1 MAGAME
7 RRRID
12 RSTAVAAVLFAL
24 AAVALAA
31 TGAFAASPSPT
42 SSLGPAQVVSTDVSR
57 FPSVLVT
64 LSLPGTKDLKVDD
77 VVLTENGTQM
87 QQGGR
92 HGVIVKSL
100 AVSSGEYQSVVLAID
115 NSKDVSD
122 AELKAT
128 LNAAHEFIATVPST
142 VPFGV
147 VTLASKPQVLQKA
160 VFHDQA
166 DARRALESIKRS
178 NSPASLGGGL
188 DAAVKGAIAPRGQ
201 RSVLVYASGSTAGQ
215 SISSSTS
222 KAVEKSGAR
231 VSAIVLNG
239 KAGGDLSS
247 LSSATAGTVETAT
260 TGTLSQVNDALA
272 HRIGDQFL
280 LSYQSHAAAGEKLD
294 LAIKVNGE
302 TLHTSAT
309 VPSTA
314 PPGVTPSPKTGL
326 FSGTRGYVLIIVI
339 VVALLVLT
347 SIPGRIRDRRRRRA
361 GGGGGGGRGGG
372 GRGARGGGG
381 GRQRRRRERQRERQD
396 R

>member
-1 MAGAME
+1 MAA
-7 RRRID
+7 RRI
-12 RSTAVAAVLFAL
+12 RGSIAATAVLFAL

-31 TGAFAASPSPT
+31 NGAEAA
-42 SSLGPAQVVSTDVSR
+42 SSLGPAQIVSTNVSR

-64 LSLPGTKDLKVDD
+64 LSIPGTKDLKVDD

-122 AELKAT
+122 AELKAI

-147 VTLASKPQVLQKA
+147 VTLASKPKVLQKA

-166 DARRALESIKRS
+166 DARRALDSIKS
-178 NSPASLGGGL
+178 SSSSASLDEGL
-188 DAAVKGAIAPRGQ
+188 RVARSALAPRGQ
-201 RSVLVYASGSTAGQ
+201 RNLLLYATGSTAGQ

-222 KAVEKSGAR
+222 KAVEKTGAR

-247 LSSATAGTVETAT
+247 LSSATAGTVATAT

-280 LSYQSHAAAGEKLD
+280 LSYQSHAAPGEKLD
-294 LAIKVNGE
+294 LTVQVNGQ

-309 VPSTA
+309 VPSGA
-314 PPGVTPSPKTGL
+314 PPGVTPTPDTAL
-326 FSGTRGYVLIIVI
+326 FSGTRGYILIIVI
-339 VVALLVLT
+339 VVVLLVLT

-361 GGGGGGGRGGG
+361 GGGGGHGGG
-372 GRGARGGGG
+372 GGGG
-381 GRQRRRRERQRERQD
+381 GRKSRRRERQRERQD

>member
-1 MAGAME
+1 
-7 RRRID
+7 
-12 RSTAVAAVLFAL
+12 
-24 AAVALAA
+24 
-31 TGAFAASPSPT
+31 
-42 SSLGPAQVVSTDVSR
+42 
-57 FPSVLVT
+57 
-64 LSLPGTKDLKVDD
+64 
-77 VVLTENGTQM
+77 M

-122 AELKAT
+122 AELKAI

-147 VTLASKPQVLQKA
+147 VTLASKPKVLQKA

-166 DARRALESIKRS
+166 DARRALDSIKS
-178 NSPASLGGGL
+178 SSSSASLDEGL
-188 DAAVKGAIAPRGQ
+188 RVARSALAPRGQ
-201 RSVLVYASGSTAGQ
+201 RNLLLYATGSTAGQ

-222 KAVEKSGAR
+222 KAVEKTGAR

-280 LSYQSHAAAGEKLD
+280 LSYQSHAAPGEKLD
-294 LAIKVNGE
+294 LTVQVNGQ

-309 VPSTA
+309 VPSGA
-314 PPGVTPSPKTGL
+314 PPGVTPTPDTAL
-326 FSGTRGYVLIIVI
+326 FSGTRGYILIIVI
-339 VVALLVLT
+339 VVVLLVLT

-361 GGGGGGGRGGG
+361 GGGGGHGGG
-372 GRGARGGGG
+372 GGGG
-381 GRQRRRRERQRERQD
+381 GRKSRRRERQRERQD

>member
-1 MAGAME
+1 VA
-7 RRRID
+7 RTRIG
-12 RSTAVAAVLFAL
+12 RSIAVAAVFFAL

-31 TGAFAASPSPT
+31 TGAGAA
-42 SSLGPAQVVSTDVSR
+42 SSLGPAQVVSTDISR

-77 VVLTENGTQM
+77 VVLTENGTQL

-122 AELKAT
+122 PELKAI
-128 LNAAHEFIATVPST
+128 LNAAHEFISTVPNT

-160 VFHDQA
+160 VFHDQP
-166 DARRALESIKRS
+166 DARRALDSIKRS
-178 NSPASLGGGL
+178 SASASLDEGL

-201 RSVLVYASGSTAGQ
+201 QTVLLYVTGSTAGQ

-222 KAVEKSGAR
+222 KTVEKSGAR

-247 LSSATAGTVETAT
+247 LSSATAGVVEAAT
-260 TGTLSQVNDALA
+260 TDTLSQVNDALA

-280 LSYQSHAAAGEKLD
+280 LSYQSHAGPGEKLD
-294 LAIKVNGE
+294 LAIQVNGE

-309 VPSTA
+309 VPSGA
-314 PPGVTPSPKTGL
+314 PPGVTPTPDTAL
-326 FSGTRGYVLIIVI
+326 FSGTRGYILIIVI
-339 VVALLVLT
+339 IVVLLVLT
-347 SIPGRIRDRRRRRA
+347 SIPGRVRDRRRRRA
-361 GGGGGGGRGGG
+361 GGGGGG
-372 GRGARGGGG
+372 RGGGG
-381 GRQRRRRERQRERQD
+381 GGGRRSRRRERQRERQD

>member
-1 MAGAME
+1 MAA
-7 RRRID
+7 RRI
-12 RSTAVAAVLFAL
+12 RGSIAGAAVLFAL
-24 AAVALAA
+24 AAVALGANGAGAA
-31 TGAFAASPSPT
+31 
-42 SSLGPAQVVSTDVSR
+42 SSLGPAQIVSTDVSS
-57 FPSVLVT
+57 FPSVLVA

-122 AELKAT
+122 SELKAI
-128 LNAAHEFIATVPST
+128 LNAAHEFIAAVPST

-160 VFHDQA
+160 VFHDQPA
-166 DARRALESIKRS
+166 ARRALESIKS
-178 NSPASLGGGL
+178 SSSPASLDEGL
-188 DAAVKGAIAPRGQ
+188 RVARSALAPRGQ
-201 RSVLVYASGSTAGQ
+201 RSLLLYASGSTAGQ

-222 KAVEKSGAR
+222 KAVEKTGAR

-260 TGTLSQVNDALA
+260 TGTLLQVNDALA

-280 LSYQSHAAAGEKLD
+280 LSYQSHATPGQKLD
-294 LAIKVNGE
+294 LTVQVNGQ

-309 VPSTA
+309 VPSGA
-314 PPGVTPSPKTGL
+314 RPGVTPTPDTAL
-326 FSGTRGYVLIIVI
+326 FSGTRGYILIIVI
-339 VVALLVLT
+339 VVVLLVLT

-361 GGGGGGGRGGG
+361 RGGGGGGEGNTGG
-372 GRGARGGGG
+372 GRKG
-381 GRQRRRRERQRERQD
+381 RRREQRERQE

>member
-1 MAGAME
+1 MA
-7 RRRID
+7 RRRMA
-12 RSTAVAAVLFAL
+12 RSIAVAAVLFGL

-31 TGAFAASPSPT
+31 TGAGAA

-77 VVLTENGTQM
+77 VVLMENGTQM

-115 NSKDVSD
+115 NSKDVSES
-122 AELKAT
+122 ELKAI
-128 LNAAHEFIATVPST
+128 LNAAHAFIAAVPST

-166 DARRALESIKRS
+166 DARRALDSITRS
-178 NSPASLGGGL
+178 SSSASLDAGL
-188 DAAVKGAIAPRGQ
+188 RVARSALAPRGQ
-201 RSVLVYASGSTAGQ
+201 RSVLVYAGGSTAGQ

-222 KAVEKSGAR
+222 KSVEKSGAR

-260 TGTLSQVNDALA
+260 NGTLSQVNDALA

-280 LSYQSHAAAGEKLD
+280 LSYQSHAGPGEKLD
-294 LAIKVNGE
+294 LTIQVNGE

-309 VPSTA
+309 VPSGA
-314 PPGVTPSPKTGL
+314 APGVTPTPDTAL
-326 FSGTRGYVLIIVI
+326 FSGTRGYILIIVI
-339 VVALLVLT
+339 IVVLLVLT
-347 SIPGRIRDRRRRRA
+347 SIPGRVRDRRRQRA
-361 GGGGGGGRGGG
+361 GSGGGGGGRGDG
-372 GRGARGGGG
+372 GRGG

>member
-1 MAGAME
+1 MAGATA
-7 RRRID
+7 RRRIG
-12 RSTAVAAVLFAL
+12 RSAAVTTVLCAL
-24 AAVALAA
+24 ASVALVGTSAGAA
-31 TGAFAASPSPT
+31 

-122 AELKAT
+122 PELKAI
-128 LNAAHEFIATVPST
+128 LNAAHAFIAAVPST

-147 VTLASKPQVLQKA
+147 VTLASKPKVLQKA
-160 VFHDQA
+160 VFHDQP
-166 DARRALESIKRS
+166 DARRALDSIKRS
-178 NSPASLGGGL
+178 SAAPSLDGGL

-201 RSVLVYASGSTAGQ
+201 QSVLLYVAGSTAGQ

-231 VSAIVLNG
+231 VSAIVLDG

-247 LSSATAGTVETAT
+247 LSSQTAGTVETAT

-280 LSYQSHAAAGEKLD
+280 LSYQSHAGPGEKLD
-294 LAIKVNGE
+294 LTIKVNGE

-309 VPSTA
+309 VPSGA
-314 PPGVTPSPKTGL
+314 PPGVSPTPDTAL
-326 FSGTRGYVLIIVI
+326 FSGTRGYILIIVI
-339 VVALLVLT
+339 IVVLLVLT
-347 SIPGRIRDRRRRRA
+347 SIPGRVRDRRRRRA
-361 GGGGGGGRGGG
+361 GGGGGGAGPGDGGG
-372 GRGARGGGG
+372 GRRE
-381 GRQRRRRERQRERQD
+381 RRRRDRQRERQ
-396 R
+396 RR

>member
-1 MAGAME
+1 MAGAMA
-7 RRRID
+7 RRRIG
-12 RSTAVAAVLFAL
+12 RSAAVTTVLCAL
-24 AAVALAA
+24 ASVALIG
-31 TGAFAASPSPT
+31 TGAGAA

-122 AELKAT
+122 AELKAI
-128 LNAAHEFIATVPST
+128 LNAAHAFIAAVPST

-160 VFHDQA
+160 VFHDQP
-166 DARRALESIKRS
+166 DARRALDSIKRS
-178 NSPASLGGGL
+178 SSPVSLDGGL

-201 RSVLVYASGSTAGQ
+201 QSVLLYVAGSTAGQ

-247 LSSATAGTVETAT
+247 LSSQTAGTVETAT

-280 LSYQSHAAAGEKLD
+280 LSYQSHAGPGEKLD
-294 LAIKVNGE
+294 LTIKVNGE

-309 VPSTA
+309 VPSGA
-314 PPGVTPSPKTGL
+314 PPGVSPTPDTAL
-326 FSGTRGYVLIIVI
+326 FSGTRGYILIIVI
-339 VVALLVLT
+339 IVVVLVLT
-347 SIPGRIRDRRRRRA
+347 SIPGRVRDRRRRRA
-361 GGGGGGGRGGG
+361 GGGGGGAGAGDGGG
-372 GRGARGGGG
+372 GRRE
-381 GRQRRRRERQRERQD
+381 RRRRDRRRERQRR
-396 R
+396 